1 MLELTDSVKKVF
13 KETANQLK
21 GAARRRFQAQIVM
34 ELGYGGQLLA
44 QKELGWDRNTI
55 RKGIKELTS
64 GISCIDNYSAR
75 GRWKVEEH
83 LPNLLEDI
91 KKLVDFQSQTDPSFK
106 SQRLYTRLT
115 ASQVRKLLIDKFGY
129 TDEQLPTEETMRVK
143 LNDLGYR
150 LKRVAK
156 VLPQKKFPETDAI
169 FEQLAIVN
177 QSALDDPSILRL
189 SLDAKARVD
198 IGYFDRGG
206 KNRVV
211 TETEDHNFH
220 PKTTVT
226 PYGIFLPELDEL
238 FLYFTESNVTSDFI
252 VDVLED
258 FWKSESWRFSSIKTL
273 IINQDNGTDNN
284 SRRTQFMKRIVEFV
298 HEYQLNIRLAY
309 YPPYHSKYNPIERV
323 WGILENSWNGS
334 ILDEVATALKFA
346 QNMTWKGKNPVV
358 KLVTQTYET
367 GVTLTKE
374 AMSAVEKQIERLTNS
389 EHEKFPDLGKW
400 FVDICCGST

>member
-1 MLELTDSVKKVF
+1 
-13 KETANQLK
+13 
-21 GAARRRFQAQIVM
+21 M

-55 RKGIKELTS
+55 RKGIKELIS

-83 LPNLLEDI
+83 LPNLLGDI
-91 KKLVDFQSQTDPSFK
+91 KKLVDSQSQTDPSFK

-115 ASQVRKLLIDKFGY
+115 ASQVRKLLIEKFGY

-206 KNRVV
+206 KNRVA

-220 PKTTVT
+220 PKTTIT

-258 FWKSESWRFSSIKTL
+258 FWKSESWRFPSIKTL
-273 IINQDNGTDNN
+273 VINQDNGTDNN

-374 AMSAVEKQIERLTNS
+374 AMSAVEEQIERLTNS
-389 EHEKFPDLGKW
+389 KHEKFPNLGKW